1 MSIKALAEK
10 LQEWRRYRA
19 SVREL
24 LQLSD
29 RELADLGIT
38 RSEIELVAKK
48 SARL

>member
-10 LQEWRRYRA
+10 LQEWRRYRT

-24 LQLSD
+24 TQLSD

-38 RSEIELVAKK
+38 RSEIEYIAKK